1 MLSHLRLS
9 PFILAILCSLLLACQ
24 NNPQPKISHHEDKQA
39 DFSQYQT
46 FSLADQPEIK
56 FFSEASAKHYKTAFD
71 QSIIKAMEAK
81 GYRYQQ
87 SDGDLYVNY
96 RAEVDNEL
104 DSFNNAIPMT
114 PTRMGYYQSWAS
126 WYSGPLTQETEGG
139 DTRISYT
146 GAINIDVVD
155 WAKKRA
161 VWQGVYQ
168 KKLVEKDQH
177 EAKQMIDKAI
187 TEVLASLPKR

>member
-1 MLSHLRLS
+1 MFSQLRIS
-9 PFILAILCSLLLACQ
+9 TVIIAVACALLLACQ
-24 NNPQPKISHHEDKQA
+24 SNPRPQISHHQDKQA
-39 DFSQYQT
+39 DFSQYQS
-46 FSLADQPEIK
+46 FSLADEPEIQ
-56 FFSEASAKHYKTAFD
+56 FFSEASGKHYKSAFD
-71 QSIIKAMEAK
+71 QSIIAAMEAK
-81 GYRYQQ
+81 GYQYQQ

-104 DSFNNAIPMT
+104 DSFNNAIPIT

-139 DTRISYT
+139 NTRISYT

-155 WAKKRA
+155 WSEKRA

-168 KKLVEKDQH
+168 KKLVEKNAQ
-177 EAKQMIDKAI
+177 EAEKMIDQAVTK
-187 TEVLASLPKR
+187 VLSSLPKR